1 MLGGM
6 HSDHMRRRE
15 VLIAAGGLGLG
26 AAFGVRS
33 LLTPAT
39 ALSAPDCL
47 LQKEVTEGPYYLDLD
62 LVRRNIKG
70 DRRGTPLSLRFTV
83 VDASTCARIE
93 HANVEIWHADAS
105 GTYSGVSGNGGTY
118 LRGVQRTDS
127 SGVARFE
134 SIFPGWYRGRTPHI
148 HMKVFVSGDE
158 VHTGQVFFRPAVT
171 KTVYAAGVYKSR
183 GQQDTSNSADSIYRE
198 AGARA
203 LCALTRKGGG
213 YSGTMTI
220 GVEAS

>member
-26 AAFGVRS
+26 AAFGLRS
-33 LLTPAT
+33 LLTPST

-83 VDASTCARIE
+83 VDASACSRIAN
-93 HANVEIWHADAS
+93 ANVEIWHADAS
-105 GTYSGVSGNGGTY
+105 GTYSGVSGNGGNY
-118 LRGVQRTDS
+118 LRGVQRTDAG
-127 SGVARFE
+127 GVARFE
-134 SIFPGWYRGRTPHI
+134 TIFPGWYRGRTPHI
-148 HMKVFVSGDE
+148 HMKVFVSGNE

-171 KTVYAAGVYKSR
+171 RTVYAAGVYESR
-183 GQQDTSNSADSIYRE
+183 GQQDTSNSADSIYRQ

-203 LCALTRKGGG
+203 LCALTRKGSG
-213 YSGTMTI
+213 YSGAMTI
-220 GVEAS
+220 GVEAA